1 MPHHRITRV
10 NELIRR
16 EIGEALFRLVNERN
30 FDMAAVTV
38 TRVST
43 SANLRH
49 AHVYVSIREH
59 DEDRDAMLALLRSH
73 RRELQERIARNMSM
87 KYTPRL
93 SFHLDESIERGD
105 HVLKLL
111 SEIED
116 APETTEHGQPPDNGE
131 APSGSTQP

>member
-1 MPHHRITRV
+1 MSHRRITRV

-16 EIGEALFRLVNERN
+16 EIGEALFRLVNERE

-43 SANLRH
+43 SPNLRN
-49 AHVYVSIREH
+49 ARVYVSIRDH
-59 DEDRDAMLALLRSH
+59 DEDRDAMMSLLRKH
-73 RRELQERIARNMSM
+73 RRELQAQLGRNLTM

-111 SEIED
+111 SDIEGD
-116 APETTEHGQPPDNGE
+116 PELETNDNPPE
-131 APSGSTQP
+131 E